1 MCGVSQSAVP
11 AMLRKSEVAKLLF
24 CHPRTVD
31 NMRRDGRLQAAALPG
46 GKQFRYPTAQP
57 ALAPFLP
64 QLAG

>member
-1 MCGVSQSAVP
+1 MPQNVVP

-31 NMRRDGRLQAAALPG
+31 NMRRDGRLQAAPLPG
-46 GKQFRYPTAQP
+46 GKQYRYPSTQP
-57 ALAPFLP
+57 ALRPFLG